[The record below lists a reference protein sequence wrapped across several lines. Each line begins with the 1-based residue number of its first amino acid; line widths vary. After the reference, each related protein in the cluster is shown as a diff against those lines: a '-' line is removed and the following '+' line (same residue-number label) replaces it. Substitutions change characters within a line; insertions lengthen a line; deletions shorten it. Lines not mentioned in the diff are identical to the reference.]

1 LKARRQH
8 AGVDADVYRNIQML
22 LGLTVLLADAITAF
36 AQFPPPNP
44 APTQQAPARVPQA
57 PSTAAISQQQVSGS
71 VAPGKLV
78 PGVLALSMSD
88 SIDRGLKYNIEVLTS
103 DQSTRAAQA
112 ARLTAL
118 SALLPNLTAQVSE
131 NVQQINLKAF
141 GFSGFPGI
149 RSIVGP
155 FGFFDVRA
163 YLTQSILDL
172 SALATKRAASSDVR
186 AAQFAYQNGRDAVVL
201 AVIGFYLQAIAGTA
215 RVESVT
221 AQLNTATALFRQ
233 ATDLRQAGVAAGI
246 DVLRA
251 QVELQSQQQQLI
263 FYRNEFEKQKLSL
276 ARAIGLPL
284 EQQFRLADEI
294 PYTPVPDLTLEDAL
308 REAYQFRPDYQASLA
323 SIRSAEY
330 QKQAARNQRLPVV
343 TFNGNYGVIGP
354 NPASSHGTFTAVGA
368 LQVPI
373 FDGGR
378 ISGDVMRTDALLE
391 QRRAESGDLRGRVD
405 YEVRSAFLDLGAA
418 REQVGVAQSSVNL
431 ANQELQQARDRFQ
444 AGVANSVEV
453 VQAQQAVAAADDN
466 YISSLYSYNFA
477 KASLA
482 RALGVSEKK
491 SREFLGAKTK

>member
-1 LKARRQH
+1 
-8 AGVDADVYRNIQML
+8 VYRYIQVL
-22 LGLTVLLADAITAF
+22 LELTVLLACATTAF
-36 AQFPPPNP
+36 AQLPG
-44 APTQQAPARVPQA
+44 QA
-57 PSTAAISQQQVSGS
+57 PSPPPPRRVQLPPTGAGGAISQPQVSGS
-71 VAPGKLV
+71 VASGQV
-78 PGVLALSMSD
+78 SPGVLALSLSD
-88 SIDRGLKYNIEVLTS
+88 SIDRGLKYNIGVLTS
-103 DQSTRAAQA
+103 EQSTRAAQA

-118 SALLPNLTAQVSE
+118 SALLPNLTARTSE
-131 NVQQINLKAF
+131 TSQQINLEAF
-141 GFSGFPGI
+141 GFGGFPGI
-149 RSIVGP
+149 KQIVGP
-155 FGFFDVRA
+155 FQVFDIRA

-172 SALATKRAASSDVR
+172 SALATKRAASADVR

-201 AVIGFYLQAIAGTA
+201 AVIGLYLQAISGTA
-215 RVESVT
+215 RVESVA
-221 AQLNTATALFRQ
+221 AQLATATALLRQ

-263 FYRNEFEKQKLSL
+263 FYRNEFEKQKLNL

-284 EQQFRLADEI
+284 EQQFRLADQI
-294 PYTPVPDLTLEDAL
+294 PYTPAPVLTLEDAL
-308 REAYQFRPDYQASLA
+308 REAYQTRPDYRATLA
-323 SIRSAEY
+323 SIQSAEY
-330 QKQAARNQRLPVV
+330 QKQAARRQRLPVIA
-343 TFNGNYGVIGP
+343 FDGDYGVIGP
-354 NPASSHGTFTAVGA
+354 NPANSHGTYSAVGS
-368 LQVPI
+368 LQVSI

-378 ISGDVMRTDALLE
+378 IRGDVMRTDALLE

-418 REQVGVAQSSVNL
+418 SEQVAVAQSSVNL

-453 VQAQQAVAAADDN
+453 VQAQQAVAASNEN

-482 RALGVSEKK
+482 RALGVSEKR